1 MNQDNA
7 VAEALERLA
16 ALATPGP
23 WAYRPEE
30 FDDWGVVKSPPREV
44 GNYEPPFILRGHIA
58 QFHDPEVR
66 DEEALNEHRR
76 NKTDPW
82 RWNAELIVALRNN
95 LPTIIAA
102 LKAQRVDEGGVS

>member
-23 WAYRPEE
+23 WGISAYYNGTGPDEICRGMIVTD
-30 FDDWGVVKSPPREV
+30 DDWPIGIISENDPPL
-44 GNYEPPFILRGHIA
+44 GDILS
-58 QFHDPEVR
+58 HD
-66 DEEALNEHRR
+66 LS
-76 NKTDPW
+76 
-82 RWNAELIVALRNN
+82 LIVALRNN